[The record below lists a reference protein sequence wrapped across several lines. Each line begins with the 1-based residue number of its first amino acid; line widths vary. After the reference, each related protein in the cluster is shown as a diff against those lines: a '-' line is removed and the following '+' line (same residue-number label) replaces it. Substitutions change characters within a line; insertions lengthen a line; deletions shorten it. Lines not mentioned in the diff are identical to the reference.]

1 MAAPPTPPPAAV
13 KRGMFTTVLLVIVM
27 LALGFVAGAFIGPRY
42 GIGYQPPTETP
53 LQNVVVGTNTPFP
66 PFE

>member
-1 MAAPPTPPPAAV
+1 
-13 KRGMFTTVLLVIVM
+13 MFTTVLLVIVM